1 MTSSQPSRR
10 HNISRIVSLSW
21 PVFVGQAAVLLFTT
35 VDTVMVGRYASS
47 DLAAFSVGAAAY
59 VAVFIGLMGV
69 VMAIAPVVGQLFGA
83 KQLQAAGQE
92 LHQAIWLALGLSAVG
107 SLLLVFPD
115 PFLRLA
121 HASPDMAAKVRG
133 YLLALAFSLPAALL
147 FAAYRGFN
155 TAVSRPKAVMFLQLG
170 GLALKIPLTALFVFG
185 LGPIPAMG
193 VTGCGIATC
202 LAMWAQLTGAGFVIH
217 RDPFYRP
224 FQLTGHGLHPPRWS
238 AIKAQL
244 RLGIPMGLSIGIEV
258 TGFVFMAFF
267 IARVSEVA
275 VAGHQVATNVVAI
288 MFMVA
293 MALANGTSALVAQA
307 IGSGDVQ
314 HARRLGWH
322 GLELTAVVALTLGLL
337 VLTFRAP
344 IARLYSQDESV
355 IAAALPLLG
364 LVALFHF
371 WDAIQIA
378 TAFILRAWKVATVP
392 VLIYTA
398 CVWGIGLG
406 GGYLLGF
413 NVPGFIP
420 PSLQGGTGYWTAST
434 TGLATAG
441 ISLVLYLRWYMKQ
454 RMSQT

>member
-1 MTSSQPSRR
+1 MTSSQPSKR
-10 HNISRIVSLSW
+10 HNLSRIVALSW

-47 DLAAFSVGAAAY
+47 DLAAFSVGSAAY
-59 VAVFIGLMGV
+59 LAVFIGLMGV

-83 KQLQAAGQE
+83 KRWVEAGLE
-92 LHQAIWLALGLSAVG
+92 LHQAGWLALGLSTAG
-107 SLLLVFPD
+107 SLLLAFPD
-115 PFLRLA
+115 PFLQLA
-121 HASPDMAAKVRG
+121 HASPEMAIKVRG
-133 YLLALAFSLPAALL
+133 YLLALAISLPAALL

-155 TAVSRPKAVMFLQLG
+155 TAVGRPKAVMFLQLG
-170 GLALKIPLTALFVFG
+170 GLALKIPLTAGFVFG

-202 LAMWAQLTGAGFVIH
+202 LAMWAQLIGAWVVIR
-217 RDPFYRP
+217 RDPFYQP
-224 FQLTGHGLHPPRWS
+224 FQLTGHGLRAPRWA
-238 AIKAQL
+238 AIQAQL
-244 RLGIPMGLSIGIEV
+244 RLGVPMGLSICIEI

-275 VAGHQVATNVVAI
+275 VAGHQVAANVVGI

-293 MALANGTSALVAQA
+293 LALANGTSALVAQA
-307 IGSGDVQ
+307 IGAGDVQ
-314 HARRLGWH
+314 QARRLGWH
-322 GLELTAVVALTLGLL
+322 GLELTALVALTLGLFVL
-337 VLTFRAP
+337 VFRAP
-344 IARLYSQDESV
+344 IARLYSQDEAV

-364 LVALFHF
+364 FVAVFHF

-420 PSLQGGTGYWTAST
+420 QSLHGGIGYWTAST

-441 ISLVLYLRWYMKQ
+441 IALVLYLRWYMKQ
-454 RMSQT
+454 RLSET